1 MGESVENKDQTLSVN
16 DLSLTGQ
23 NVRMVKMRT
32 KKVTFSEGGSNTNV
46 SLKKKLAKY
55 LKERV
60 IVNSQFTRIIE
71 KLQGD
76 N

>member
-1 MGESVENKDQTLSVN
+1 MRESVENKDQTLSVN